1 MRVKPIETLEARS
14 RDEWRKWLQ
23 ENHDSRSEIW
33 LVFYKRSSGVVSL
46 GYGDAVEEALCFGWI
61 DSLVRRLD
69 EARYAR
75 KFTPRKAGSRWSTIN
90 RRRYADLKSC
100 GLLAAPGLKR
110 APTSLSGDAPRPDL
124 SAVPSYIEETL
135 KDQSAC
141 LAIFRA
147 AGSVIPANV
156 HRVDRVGQTGPNKGS
171 TSSRSTQPVGVWQEA
186 GLEMMKERYQRF
198 VRIEMLLVE

>member
-1 MRVKPIETLEARS
+1 MRARPIETLEVRS
-14 RDEWRKWLQ
+14 RDEWRTWLQ

-75 KFTPRKAGSRWSTIN
+75 KFTPRKAGSRWSTSN
-90 RRRYADLKSC
+90 RRRYTDLKSR
-100 GLLAAPGLKR
+100 GSLAAPGLKR

-124 SAVPSYIEETL
+124 SALPSYIEETL
-135 KDQSAC
+135 KTNPRAWRYFSRLAPSYRRAYIGWIDSAKRGATKDRRLRETLKL
-141 LAIFRA
+141 LAD
-147 AGSVIPANV
+147 G
-156 HRVDRVGQTGPNKGS
+156 KKL
-171 TSSRSTQPVGVWQEA
+171 
-186 GLEMMKERYQRF
+186 GLK
-198 VRIEMLLVE
+198 